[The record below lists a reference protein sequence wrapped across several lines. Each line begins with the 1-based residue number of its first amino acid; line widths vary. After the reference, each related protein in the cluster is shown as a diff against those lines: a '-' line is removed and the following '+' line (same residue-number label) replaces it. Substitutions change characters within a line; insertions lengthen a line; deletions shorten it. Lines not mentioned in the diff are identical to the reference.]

1 MRDIYIKMNKYIS
14 SLGYQ
19 GPNILLG
26 LILLTFA
33 YQHVKNPYIYDPY
46 IYAAVIAW
54 QLLNHL
60 INITIKNTL
69 KLPRP
74 DSDKNFSHLKPTLEN
89 YLTIH
94 RNFGMPSGHAQ
105 SVISELVFIALYFKN
120 PYLTIVAIAQTLL
133 TLWQRYESRRH
144 SIPQLIA
151 GCTLGSFI
159 GGSFYYLFS
168 KLFNI
173 KDADMVTAL

>member
-1 MRDIYIKMNKYIS
+1 MNKYIS

-19 GPNILLG
+19 GPNSLMI

-33 YQHVKNPYIYDPY
+33 YQNVKNPYF
-46 IYAAVIAW
+46 YAVVIAW
-54 QLLNHL
+54 QFLNHL

-120 PYLTIVAIAQTLL
+120 PYLTIVALVQTLL

-151 GCTLGSFI
+151 GSTLGVFI
-159 GGSFYYLFS
+159 GSYFYYLFL
-168 KLFNI
+168 KLFYI
-173 KDADMVTAL
+173 AEADMTTSL